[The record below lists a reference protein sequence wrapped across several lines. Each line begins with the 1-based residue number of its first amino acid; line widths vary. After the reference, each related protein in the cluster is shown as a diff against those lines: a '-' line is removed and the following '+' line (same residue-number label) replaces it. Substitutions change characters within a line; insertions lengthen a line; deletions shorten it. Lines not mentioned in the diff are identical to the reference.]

1 MKTENKNEFADNVFR
16 PNFNFKDYEK
26 SAIKGFREV
35 RAVPN
40 AGAAQLFAVHLTTN
54 KYKDAGILSGDIF
67 NRSKSCG
74 FVGSQRQS
82 LLRLRHE
89 KRARRY
95 VLERDYRRR
104 TIRRCRSHR
113 ARFGGS
119 KMNTQS

>member
-54 KYKDAGILSGDIF
+54 QYKDAGILSGDILIVQRVADLWEVKG
-67 NRSKSCG
+67 NRFCVCDTKNGRVAMFSNEITDEELFG
-74 FVGSQRQS
+74 VVVRI
-82 LLRLRHE
+82 
-89 KRARRY
+89 
-95 VLERDYRRR
+95 ERDL
-104 TIRRCRSHR
+104 
-113 ARFGGS
+113 
-119 KMNTQS
+119 